1 MLNRKESLNTAFTKL
16 VDASQRVAKALFKIA
31 LNLHTKVMPSF
42 QNESVFRIIQIG
54 VQDAK
59 MN

>member
-54 VQDAK
+54 VQ
-59 MN
+59 